1 VAAPNRERG
10 HRMRVWFMWF
20 AAAGLLAA
28 LTLNG
33 FDYYRLS
40 LAERPLSPK
49 HFLLRPSGTIGIQL
63 GIFGTLLF
71 FTIYLYYFRK
81 RWKWLG
87 QIGISRHWL
96 DFHVVLGLTA
106 PVVIAFHAAF
116 KFRGMAGMAFW
127 IMLAVAL
134 SGVIGRYFY
143 AQIPRSINTAEIS
156 WKELESAR
164 AELESQLSSQKLVSP
179 ADVRA
184 VLRLPPPERASKMGV
199 MSAFLTMLLL
209 DLRRPFQ
216 VASLRRQVLGFG
228 GTLRTLF
235 GLLPSGNR
243 ELEHMIDIVRGQ
255 STLSKK
261 MLFLSRSQQV
271 FHLWHVVHRPFSYAF
286 ALLAF
291 IHIVTAMLLGYL

>member
-1 VAAPNRERG
+1 MPS
-10 HRMRVWFMWF
+10 
-20 AAAGLLAA
+20 A
-28 LTLNG
+28 LC
-33 FDYYRLS
+33 
-40 LAERPLSPK
+40 RPSISC
-49 HFLLRPSGTIGIQL
+49 SGTIGIQL

-209 DLRRPFQ
+209 DLRRPCAGKCWDSAARCARCL
-216 VASLRRQVLGFG
+216 VCSH
-228 GTLRTLF
+228 
-235 GLLPSGNR
+235 R
-243 ELEHMIDIVRGQ
+243 EIANS
-255 STLSKK
+255 ST
-261 MLFLSRSQQV
+261 
-271 FHLWHVVHRPFSYAF
+271 
-286 ALLAF
+286 
-291 IHIVTAMLLGYL
+291 

>member
-1 VAAPNRERG
+1 
-10 HRMRVWFMWF
+10 M
-20 AAAGLLAA
+20 
-28 LTLNG
+28 
-33 FDYYRLS
+33 
-40 LAERPLSPK
+40 
-49 HFLLRPSGTIGIQL
+49 
-63 GIFGTLLF
+63 
-71 FTIYLYYFRK
+71 
-81 RWKWLG
+81 
-87 QIGISRHWL
+87 
-96 DFHVVLGLTA
+96 LGLTA

-134 SGVIGRYFY
+134 SGVVGRYFY

-179 ADVRA
+179 ADVRV
-184 VLRLPPPERASKMGV
+184 VLRLPPPERASNMGL